1 MEQSRTRIA
10 LAEFI
15 GTFALIFVGVLAI
28 SAAPYVD
35 APTSLVNLSSI
46 AFAHGLTIAVMI
58 AALAAV
64 SGAHFNPAITMGF
77 VATGRM
83 PLGMAIVYWL
93 AQLAGATVAA
103 FILLWILGGELVAL
117 GTPAPGLGVGA
128 WSAIVL
134 EGIATFFLVF
144 VVFGT
149 AVDER
154 APRAVFPLAIGLTIT
169 VAIMAIG
176 PMTGGAVNP
185 ARAFGPALASGNW
198 FGQGIYWIGP
208 LIGGALGGLVQH
220 HFLMSR
226 APTELVAE
234 RGGPAPGEE
243 RGEEP
248 PTEERKGRAA

>member
-1 MEQSRTRIA
+1 MSESRTRIA

-15 GTFALIFVGVLAI
+15 GTFALIFVGVLAV
-28 SAAPYVD
+28 SAGPFVN
-35 APTSLVNLSSI
+35 APTSFVNLSSI
-46 AFAHGLTIAVMI
+46 AFAHGLIIAVMV

-83 PLGMAIVYWL
+83 PIGLGAVYWL
-93 AQLAGATVAA
+93 AQLAGAIVAA
-103 FILLWILGGELVAL
+103 FILLWILGADMVAL
-117 GTPAPGLGVGA
+117 GTPAPGLGVGTGT
-128 WSAIVL
+128 AILL
-134 EGIATFFLVF
+134 EGVGTFFLVF

-154 APRAVFPLAIGLTIT
+154 APRAVFPLAIGLAIT

-185 ARAFGPALASGNW
+185 ARAFGPAVASGQW
-198 FGQGIYWIGP
+198 LGQAIYWIGP

-220 HFLMSR
+220 HFLMER
-226 APTELVAE
+226 APTQIVGE
-234 RGGPAPGEE
+234 RGGPAPAEE
-243 RGEEP
+243 RGEAP
-248 PTEERKGRAA
+248 PPEWPKGRAA